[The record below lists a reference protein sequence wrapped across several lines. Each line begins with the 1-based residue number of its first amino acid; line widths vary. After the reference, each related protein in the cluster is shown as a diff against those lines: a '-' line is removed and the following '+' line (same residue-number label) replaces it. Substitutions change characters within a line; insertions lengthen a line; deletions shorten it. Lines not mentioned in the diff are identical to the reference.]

1 MDTKFIIALVSGDDV
16 VVSEKEAVAI
26 RNIRDNK
33 KYDTANIKVNGFDIN
48 IKDIIDIY
56 PIQEEE
62 YQVWLGTLER
72 IEDSLNDR
80 TDDLE
85 SVRSIFKKSKT
96 CEHRN
101 VTYHSSLCFDSMNI
115 YRGGLITWQ
124 FECNDCNKE
133 ITKEEKYSVDAKEL
147 LDRC

>member
-56 PIQEEE
+56 PIQEED

-101 VTYHSSLCFDSMNI
+101 VTYHSWFCFDSMNI